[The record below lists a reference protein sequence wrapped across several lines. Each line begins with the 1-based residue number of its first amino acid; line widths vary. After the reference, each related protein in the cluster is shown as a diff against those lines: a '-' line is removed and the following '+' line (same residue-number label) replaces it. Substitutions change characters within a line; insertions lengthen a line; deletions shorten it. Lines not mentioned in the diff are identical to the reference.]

1 MSNYLEKYKKYK
13 TKYICLKQ
21 SLVGGNPAHLLVE
34 NEVERSKNVVL
45 EILSDITAALGDI
58 EDLASTEDILNESLH
73 IINDS
78 LNTLETNAIFREF
91 YVVEGRIREL
101 TNKVFGYLNKLTGR
115 ILDPPVRKLPE
126 LVDIKRRI
134 RLLLASLSRPLP
146 PEISRRNAEIDAEW
160 ARQNAER
167 DAIIR
172 DMDAMQHDDQRQR
185 RLAEGTLAVQESI
198 RTREAIEREAM
209 EVMERKAREHRKA
222 WLETIYAEEQQNDGK
237 LLSVLSTKYDELAQD
252 YKDNPENYNKTEPM
266 RHTVCGFNSPYK
278 AFSAYF
284 NGIELG
290 GHPRSMFAKC
300 GITKMCC
307 SISGCKSVTPEIM
320 EDMLGFGTYTIGIGY
335 SYEKVMDVQIPGI
348 LTGKVEFGETMEK
361 GARREIR
368 EELGL
373 TDRQFWLEKI
383 SRGVYRMQLTL
394 DDAPVGRDETVT
406 PANPGDKISVL
417 FAGSEQDML
426 RIARNISGINSDNI
440 SHFVICPVQVSISLL
455 RVIRDS
461 TEQLSEISTR
471 YFVERDG
478 SGYTI
483 TLARLREQSTA
494 TSRLA
499 SSTSAA
505 AAAAGISATS
515 AAAGISA
522 TSAAAGERPEHQPLQ
537 PRKPK

>member
-1 MSNYLEKYKKYK
+1 MSNYLKKYKKYK
-13 TKYICLKQ
+13 MKYIYLKQ

-45 EILSDITAALGDI
+45 EILSDIMAALGDI

-91 YVVEGRIREL
+91 YPVEGPIRKLANEVRD
-101 TNKVFGYLNKLTGR
+101 NINRLTGG
-115 ILDPPVRKLPE
+115 ILDPPVRRLPE

-134 RLLLASLSRPLP
+134 MMLLASFRRPP
-146 PEISRRNAEIDAEW
+146 HPETIRRNAEIDAEW

-167 DAIIR
+167 DAVIR
-172 DMDAMQHDDQRQR
+172 DMDAMQHETDDQRQR

-198 RTREAIEREAM
+198 RTREALERE
-209 EVMERKAREHRKA
+209 
-222 WLETIYAEEQQNDGK
+222 AEEQQNDGR
-237 LLSVLSTKYDELAQD
+237 LLSALSTKYDKIAQD
-252 YKDNPENYNKTEPM
+252 YKDHPENYNKTEPM
-266 RHTVCGFNSPYK
+266 RHTVCGFNSQYK

-290 GHPRSMFAKC
+290 GRSMFAKC

-307 SISGCKSVTPEIM
+307 SISGCKSVTPGMM
-320 EDMLGFGTYTIGIGY
+320 EDTMGFGTYTIGIGY
-335 SYEKVMDVQIPGI
+335 SSERVMDVQIPGI
-348 LTGKVEFGETMEK
+348 LTGKVEFGETMEE

-373 TDRQFWLEKI
+373 TDKQFWLEKI
-383 SRGVYRMQLTL
+383 RRGVYRMQLAL
-394 DDAPVGRDETVT
+394 DGVPVGRAETVT
-406 PANPGDKISVL
+406 PASQRDKISVL

-461 TEQLSEISTR
+461 TEQLSGISTR

-483 TLARLREQSTA
+483 TLARLRPTA
-494 TSRLA
+494 TYQHLRLQ
-499 SSTSAA
+499 S
-505 AAAAGISATS
+505 
-515 AAAGISA
+515 
-522 TSAAAGERPEHQPLQ
+522 
-537 PRKPK
+537 RKP